1 MQVAIQV
8 FVKMPSGKTLQIDV
22 DPTTNTC
29 FDLKEKIATCLVA
42 NKDKSYL
49 PNQQILSFSSMSP
62 QPWLDSFMTHSLFAR
77 YHA

>member
-29 FDLKEKIATCLVA
+29 FDLKEKITACLIA

-49 PNQQILSFSSMSP
+49 PNQQILSFSSMFSP
-62 QPWLDSFMTHSLFAR
+62 LDDSLILLWLTPFC
-77 YHA
+77 

>member
-8 FVKMPSGKTLQIDV
+8 FVKMPTGKTLQIDV

-29 FDLKEKIATCLVA
+29 FDLKQKIAACLVA

-49 PNQQILSFSSMSP
+49 PNQQILSFSSMSSP
-62 QPWLDSFMTHSLFAR
+62 QPQLDSL
-77 YHA
+77 